1 MSADGKY
8 KHNLT
13 QSPGD
18 DAAPSWSPNGKKIL
32 FHSNRYEDQE
42 EIYVMRADGSNTVR
56 MTQGA
61 ETTRDK

>member
-13 QSPGD
+13 QSPSD
-18 DAAPSWSPNGKKIL
+18 DAAPSWSPDGKQIL
-32 FHSNRYEDQE
+32 FHSNRDEDRE
-42 EIYVMRADGSNTVR
+42 EVYVMRADGSNAVR

-61 ETTRDK
+61 EPTGAQ